1 MPADFSPFRLFE
13 REAWAK
19 LRADT
24 PMTLSAGDIAKL
36 RSLNDHLSID
46 EVEAI
51 YLPLARLLSMYVAA
65 SKQLFAVTNRF
76 LGREGQKVPYIIG
89 IAGSVAVG
97 KSTTARVLQ
106 ELLARGEQKPDVA
119 LITTD
124 GFLYPNAVLS
134 AQGLMEKKGFPQS
147 YDLSALLTFLSAIKA
162 GKADVKAPVYS
173 HLAYDILPDVFE
185 TVHRPDIL
193 IVEGLNLLQV
203 SRAVASDGNA
213 IPFVSDYFDFSIFLD
228 AEEPLVRSWYLDRFL
243 ALRETAFQDPASF
256 FHKFAGMPAPDVTA
270 LAIRLWDTI
279 NAVNLRDNILPT
291 RRRADLILTKG
302 EDHMIRQVALRRL

>member
-1 MPADFSPFRLFE
+1 MPADFSPFRVFD

-24 PMTLSAGDIAKL
+24 PMTLSAADIAKL

-51 YLPLARLLSMYVAA
+51 YLPLARLIAMYVAA
-65 SKQLFAVTNRF
+65 SKHLFSVTSRF
-76 LGREGQKVPYIIG
+76 LGREGKKVPFIIG

-106 ELLARGEQKPDVA
+106 ELLARGEEKPDVA

-147 YDLSALLTFLSAIKA
+147 YDLSSLLTFLSAIKA
-162 GKADVKAPVYS
+162 GKPDVKAPVYS
-173 HLAYDILPDVFE
+173 HLAYDILPDIFE
-185 TVHRPDIL
+185 TIDRPDIL
-193 IVEGLNLLQV
+193 IVEGLNLFQV

-213 IPFVSDYFDFSIFLD
+213 IPFVSDFFDFSIFLD
-228 AEEPLVRSWYLDRFL
+228 AEEPTIRNWYLARFL
-243 ALRETAFQDPASF
+243 ALRETAFKDPASF
-256 FHKFAGMPAPDVTA
+256 FHKFAVMPEQEVTA
-270 LAIRLWDTI
+270 LAIKLWDAI

-302 EDHMIRQVALRRL
+302 EDHTISKVALRRL